1 MRTRVKRE
9 AVAAGMPLSLVKR
22 LLRKIGLAK
31 MKSSAWTAHL
41 EERVAAKRDFISS

>member
-9 AVAAGMPLSLVKR
+9 AVAEGMPLSFVKR
-22 LLRKIGLAK
+22 LLRNIGLAK

-41 EERVAAKRDFISS
+41 DDRVAAKRDFMYS